1 MCLIC
6 VELEKDRLTL
16 DEAYRNLGEMRS
28 SLSDEHVAEVKKLLE
43 KKKEE
48 EQEEDTFDEEE
59 YEWEEIPFGD

>member
-16 DEAYRNLGEMRS
+16 DEAYRNLGEMKS

-48 EQEEDTFDEEE
+48 DTFDEEE

>member
-6 VELEKDRLTL
+6 VELEKERLTL
-16 DEAYRNLGEMRS
+16 KEAYRNLGEMRS
-28 SLSDEHVAEVKKLLE
+28 SLPPEHVAEVEKLLD